1 MKFFMSIAVC
11 SFLDFTCMPWVQY
24 PTAFNSW
31 NDCMNYAYKE
41 SMEIISEID
50 PNVVEKN
57 RLATKFTCEQA
68 YGA

>member
-31 NDCMNYAYKE
+31 NDCMYNAYKE
-41 SMEIISEID
+41 SVIVLNSID
-50 PNVVEKN
+50 PIVVEKN

-68 YGA
+68 HGA